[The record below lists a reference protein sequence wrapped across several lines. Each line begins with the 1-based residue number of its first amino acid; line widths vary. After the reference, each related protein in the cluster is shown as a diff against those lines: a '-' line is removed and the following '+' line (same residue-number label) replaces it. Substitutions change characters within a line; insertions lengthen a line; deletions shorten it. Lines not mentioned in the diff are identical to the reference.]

1 MRTAITKSYN
11 IPAVKAMVEITPE
24 VGVEYLKKFGFT
36 SILDTLTELPQGSGN
51 FYTDV
56 NSATAIGGITKGVS
70 NLELT
75 AAYATIANNGT
86 YIKPVFYTKIL
97 DSDGNVVIDN
107 TPEKTTVLK
116 PSTAYLLTSVM
127 EDVVTVSY
135 THLDV
140 YKRQPPVLPV
150 PKESS
155 G

>member
-97 DSDGNVVIDN
+97 DSDGNVV
-107 TPEKTTVLK
+107 
-116 PSTAYLLTSVM
+116 
-127 EDVVTVSY
+127 
-135 THLDV
+135 DV
-140 YKRQPPVLPV
+140 YKRQL
-150 PKESS
+150 S
-155 G
+155 GRLLIVGLVGRYPTNYLIRRGSISYHLGFSHRTMRPCALMRH